1 MQSVTIRTAAN
12 SDFRLKGPLM
22 FMRRKLLT
30 VLCSA
35 VIAIL
40 SVAPAHA
47 QRAGGVKF
55 TTEVPLLDCDGMPCV
70 EARMGT
76 GPNLK
81 MGIDTGNV
89 DSVLDASYAEA
100 AGLKPTAP
108 MPAGAPSG
116 MFRTIIPSISVG
128 NVKLTN
134 VGTLALSLTEMISQ
148 NQMPHVD
155 GTLAYTAFKD
165 RILQIDFVAHKVRIS
180 EVLTTPTECK
190 GACDKISLIKFGNEG
205 PPIVVADGFE
215 INGKKASAQIDTM
228 YSGTLL
234 VYTASIE
241 KLQLAEAAKTTKSRD
256 FPFTDGGVK
265 MKEAPAEMEG
275 FRGLTLSG
283 PAPLVYFPTPDV
295 HEPDGL
301 FDATVGLELF
311 YKAAVT
317 LNFHDMTISVEKR

>member
-1 MQSVTIRTAAN
+1 M
-12 SDFRLKGPLM
+12 LM
-22 FMRRKLLT
+22 RPKLLPHF
-30 VLCSA
+30 CFA
-35 VIAIL
+35 VIAI
-40 SVAPAHA
+40 SSAAHA
-47 QRAGGVKF
+47 QSAGGVKF
-55 TTEVPLLDCDGMPCV
+55 ATEVPLLDCDGMPCI
-70 EARMGT
+70 EARMGS

-89 DSVLDASYAEA
+89 ASVLDAAYAEA

-108 MPAGAPSG
+108 LPAGAPSG
-116 MFRTIIPSISVG
+116 MFRTMIPSIVVG
-128 NVKLTN
+128 SVKLTD
-134 VGTLALSLTEMISQ
+134 VATLAMSLSDMVAQ

-165 RILQIDFVAHKVRIS
+165 RILQIDFVRRTVRIS
-180 EVLTTPTECK
+180 DVLTAPVDCS
-190 GACDKISLIKFGNEG
+190 GACDKISLIKFGKTG
-205 PPIVVADGFE
+205 PPIVVAEGFE
-215 INGKKASAQIDTM
+215 INGKKVSAQIDTM

-234 VYTASIE
+234 VYTASID
-241 KLQLAEAAKTTKSRD
+241 KLQLADGAKTTKSRD

-265 MKEAPAEMEG
+265 MKEAPAEKES
-275 FRGLTLSG
+275 FHGLTLSG

-311 YKAAVT
+311 YKAALT

>member
-1 MQSVTIRTAAN
+1 
-12 SDFRLKGPLM
+12 
-22 FMRRKLLT
+22 MRRMLFT
-30 VLCSA
+30 ICFVA
-35 VIAIL
+35 VFATL
-40 SVAPAHA
+40 FVAQARS
-47 QRAGGVKF
+47 QSSGGLKF
-55 TTEVPLLDCDGMPCV
+55 AAVVPLLDCDGMPCV

-89 DSVLDASYAEA
+89 DSVLDAAYAEA
-100 AGLKPTAP
+100 AGLKSTVPL
-108 MPAGAPSG
+108 PAGAPSG
-116 MFRTIIPSISVG
+116 MFRTMIPSISLGSVR
-128 NVKLTN
+128 LTN
-134 VGTLALSLTEMISQ
+134 VRALAMGLSEMIAQ

-155 GTLAYTAFKD
+155 GTLSYTAFKD
-165 RILQIDFVAHKVRIS
+165 RVLQIDFVGRKVRIS
-180 EVLTTPTECK
+180 EVLTGPVECT
-190 GACDKISLIKFGNEG
+190 GACGKISLIKFGNEG

-215 INGKKASAQIDTM
+215 INGQKVSAQVDTM

-241 KLQLAEAAKTTKSRD
+241 KLQLGTAAKTDKSRD

-265 MKEAPAEMEG
+265 MKEAPANKEG
-275 FRGLTLSG
+275 FRGLVLSG
-283 PAPLVYFPTPDV
+283 PAPLVYFPSPDV

>member
-1 MQSVTIRTAAN
+1 MLMCRI
-12 SDFRLKGPLM
+12 LMPLSC
-22 FMRRKLLT
+22 FAVLT
-30 VLCSA
+30 VPC
-35 VIAIL
+35 
-40 SVAPAHA
+40 VAPANA

-55 TTEVPLLDCDGMPCV
+55 AAEVPLLDCDGMPCV
-70 EARMGT
+70 EARIGS

-100 AGLKPTAP
+100 AGLKSTAP
-108 MPAGAPSG
+108 LPAGAPAG
-116 MFRTIIPSISVG
+116 MYRTTIPSISVG
-128 NVKLTN
+128 NAKLTN
-134 VGTLALSLTEMISQ
+134 VGTLALGLSEMIAQ

-165 RILQIDFVAHKVRIS
+165 RILEIDFVGRKVRIS
-180 EVLTTPTECK
+180 EVLTAPVECK

-205 PPIVVADGFE
+205 PPIVVAEGFE
-215 INGKKASAQIDTM
+215 INGKKVSAQVDTM

-241 KLQLAEAAKTTKSRD
+241 KLQLADAAKTTKSRD
-256 FPFTDGGVK
+256 FPFTDGGVQ
-265 MKEAPAEMEG
+265 MKEAPAEKEG

-317 LNFHDMTISVEKR
+317 LNFHDMTISVELR

>member
-1 MQSVTIRTAAN
+1 
-12 SDFRLKGPLM
+12 
-22 FMRRKLLT
+22 
-30 VLCSA
+30 VLGTLFA
-35 VIAIL
+35 YGAR
-40 SVAPAHA
+40 A
-47 QRAGGVKF
+47 QHGGMKF
-55 TTEVPLLDCDGMPCV
+55 ATEVPLLDCDGMPCV
-70 EARMGT
+70 EARMGA

-89 DSVLDASYAEA
+89 DSVLDVAFAEA
-100 AGLKPTAP
+100 AGLKSTAP
-108 MPAGAPSG
+108 LPAGAPSG
-116 MFRTIIPSISVG
+116 MFRTVIPSISVG
-128 NVKLTN
+128 NVKLTE
-134 VGTLALSLTEMISQ
+134 VATLAMSLSEMVAQ

-155 GTLAYTAFKD
+155 GTLSYTAFKD
-165 RILQIDFVAHKVRIS
+165 RILEIDFVARKVRIS
-180 EVLTTPTECK
+180 EVLTAPVACK

-215 INGKKASAQIDTM
+215 INGKKVSAQIDTM

-234 VYTASIE
+234 VYSASIE
-241 KLQLAEAAKTTKSRD
+241 KLQLGEAAKTTKSRD

-265 MKEAPAEMEG
+265 MKEAPAESES
-275 FRGLTLSG
+275 FHSLILSG

-317 LNFHDMTISVEKR
+317 FNFHDMTISVEKR

>member
-1 MQSVTIRTAAN
+1 
-12 SDFRLKGPLM
+12 
-22 FMRRKLLT
+22 
-30 VLCSA
+30 
-35 VIAIL
+35 
-40 SVAPAHA
+40 
-47 QRAGGVKF
+47 
-55 TTEVPLLDCDGMPCV
+55 
-70 EARMGT
+70 
-76 GPNLK
+76 

-89 DSVLDASYAEA
+89 ASVLDTAYADA
-100 AGLKPTAP
+100 AGLKPTGP
-108 MPAGAPSG
+108 LPAGAPPG
-116 MFRTIIPSISVG
+116 MYQTVIASISVG
-128 NVKLTN
+128 SAKLSN
-134 VGTLALSLTEMISQ
+134 VGTLAMVLSDMVSQ

-165 RILQIDFVAHKVRIS
+165 RILQIDFVGRKVRIS
-180 EVLTTPTECK
+180 EVLTAPVECK
-190 GACDKISLIKFGNEG
+190 GACDKISLIKFGKEG
-205 PPIVVADGFE
+205 PPIVVANGFE
-215 INGKKASAQIDTM
+215 INGKKVSAQIDTM

-241 KLQLAEAAKTTKSRD
+241 KLQLVEPAKTTKSRD

-265 MKEAPAEMEG
+265 MKEAPAEKES

-317 LNFHDMTISVEKR
+317 LDFHDMTISVEKH

>member
-1 MQSVTIRTAAN
+1 MPMRRILPSVFCFALLAVLSVTQA
-12 SDFRLKGPLM
+12 D
-22 FMRRKLLT
+22 
-30 VLCSA
+30 
-35 VIAIL
+35 
-40 SVAPAHA
+40 A
-47 QRAGGVKF
+47 QRGGGVKF
-55 TTEVPLLDCDGMPCV
+55 AAEVPLLDCDGMPCV
-70 EARMGT
+70 EARMAS
-76 GPNLK
+76 GPVLK

-89 DSVLDASYAEA
+89 DSVLDAAFAET
-100 AGLKPTAP
+100 AGLKSTAP
-108 MPAGAPSG
+108 LPAGAPSG
-116 MFRTIIPSISVG
+116 MFRTTIPSISIG
-128 NVKLTN
+128 NAKLGN
-134 VGTLALSLTEMISQ
+134 VGTLAMGLSDMIVQ

-165 RILQIDFVAHKVRIS
+165 RILQIDFVERKVRIS
-180 EVLTTPTECK
+180 DVLTVPIECA
-190 GACDKISLIKFGNEG
+190 GACDKISLIKFGKQG

-215 INGKKASAQIDTM
+215 INGKKVSAQIDTM

-241 KLQLAEAAKTTKSRD
+241 RLQLADAAKTTKSRD

-265 MKEAPAEMEG
+265 MKEAPAEKEG
-275 FRGLTLSG
+275 FRGLILSG

>member
-1 MQSVTIRTAAN
+1 M
-12 SDFRLKGPLM
+12 P
-22 FMRRKLLT
+22 MRRMLLT
-30 VLCSA
+30 ILCFAMFVTLSA
-35 VIAIL
+35 
-40 SVAPAHA
+40 A
-47 QRAGGVKF
+47 QTQTEHAGGVKF
-55 TTEVPLLDCDGMPCV
+55 ATEVPLLDCDGMPCV
-70 EARMGT
+70 EARIGS

-89 DSVLDASYAEA
+89 ASVLDTAYADA
-100 AGLKPTAP
+100 AGLKPTTP
-108 MPAGAPSG
+108 LPAGAPPG
-116 MFRTIIPSISVG
+116 MYQTVIPSINVG
-128 NVKLTN
+128 SAKLSS
-134 VGTLALSLTEMISQ
+134 VGTLAMVLSDMVSQ

-165 RILQIDFVAHKVRIS
+165 RILQIDFVRRKVRIS
-180 EVLTTPTECK
+180 EVLTAPVECK
-190 GACDKISLIKFGNEG
+190 GACGKISLIRFGKEG

-215 INGKKASAQIDTM
+215 INGKKVSAQIDTM

-241 KLQLAEAAKTTKSRD
+241 KLQLVEPAKTTKSRD

-265 MKEAPAEMEG
+265 MKEAPAEKES

-317 LNFHDMTISVEKR
+317 LDFHDMTISVEKH